1 MSYYPTT
8 AYAGGGWLSWHN
20 APLDGVKSTTPV
32 TIADSLKRYATAG
45 VPKAKLGMGVAFYA
59 ICYTGGVTGPNQ
71 NTDSA
76 SILGGDNDYPL
87 SKLFES
93 GIITSSTRKWDAT
106 AQVPYLS
113 LSTPDSNGCRYVS
126 YDDEESLIAKGTFAK
141 QNGYGG
147 VIVWTISQG
156 YMPNRA
162 TGLRNPLMTALK
174 QGFLD

>member
-1 MSYYPTT
+1 M
-8 AYAGGGWLSWHN
+8 
-20 APLDGVKSTTPV
+20 
-32 TIADSLKRYATAG
+32 TISDSLKRYADVG
-45 VPKAKLGMGVAFYA
+45 VPKEKLGMGVAFYA
-59 ICYTGGVTGPNQ
+59 ICYTGGITAPNQ
-71 NTDSA
+71 NTDNA
-76 SILGGDNDYPL
+76 SIRGGDNDYPL

-93 GIITSSTRKWDAT
+93 GIVTNSTRKWDAV

-126 YDDEESLIAKGTFAK
+126 YDDEESLIAKGEFAK

-156 YMPNRA
+156 YMASRPS
-162 TGLRNPLMTALK
+162 GLRNPLMTALT